1 MTSTEPAV
9 SLDRDGAI
17 AILTLSNPAR
27 RNAFTPDMRRNLTA
41 HISALAKDDACRAII
56 LTGEGAHF
64 CSGADLSRIAP
75 DAAPPSAN
83 ATRENMKEVHGLV
96 RAIAAGPK
104 PVIAAVE
111 GIAAGGGLSIAL
123 ACDHLVVAKNARLI
137 TAFGKIG
144 LIGDLGIMWSL
155 QQRISPIAARRM
167 LMVPTEVD
175 GTSAV
180 DLGLADEL
188 CAPGAAFE
196 AARNAAAGFA
206 ALAPLSVALTKSV
219 YAEGAQSLEQVLQR
233 ELDLVPMVNQS
244 DYFKQAVAEFARRK
258 GT

>member
-1 MTSTEPAV
+1 MTSSEPGV
-9 SLDRDGAI
+9 TLDRDDAI

-27 RNAFTPDMRRNLTA
+27 RNAFTPDMRRSLTA
-41 HISALAKDDACRAII
+41 HLVTLAKDDGCRAII
-56 LTGEGAHF
+56 LAGEGAHF
-64 CSGADLSRIAP
+64 CSGADLSRIDP
-75 DAAPPSAN
+75 DLPPPSAN

-123 ACDHLVVAKNARLI
+123 ACDHLVVAENARLI

-167 LMVPTEVD
+167 LMVPTEVS
-175 GTSAV
+175 GATAV
-180 DLGLADEL
+180 DQGLADEL
-188 CAPGAAFE
+188 CAPDSALE
-196 AARNAAAGFA
+196 AARAAARGFA

-233 ELDLVPMVNQS
+233 ELDLVPVVNQS
-244 DYFKQAVAEFARRK
+244 DYFKQAIAGFAKRK
-258 GT
+258 GA

>member
-1 MTSTEPAV
+1 MTSIEPNV
-9 SLDRDGAI
+9 MLDRDDAI

-27 RNAFTPDMRRNLTA
+27 RNAFTPDMRRILTA
-41 HISALAKDDACRAII
+41 HLVALARDDSCRAII
-56 LTGEGAHF
+56 LAGEGAHF
-64 CSGADLSRIAP
+64 CSGADLSRIDP
-75 DAAPPSAN
+75 DTPPPSAN

-123 ACDHLVVAKNARLI
+123 ACDHLIVAENARLI

-155 QQRISPIAARRM
+155 QQRISPVAARRM
-167 LMVPTEVD
+167 LMMPTEVS
-175 GTSAV
+175 GTAAV
-180 DLGLADEL
+180 GQGLADAL
-188 CAPGAAFE
+188 CASGSTLD
-196 AARNAAAGFA
+196 AARAAARTFA
-206 ALAPLSVALTKSV
+206 ALAPLSVALTKAV

-233 ELDLVPMVNQS
+233 ELDLVPVVNQS
-244 DYFKQAVAEFARRK
+244 DYFKQAVAGFAKPK
-258 GT
+258 GA